1 MNEQMD
7 ETPLWKKL
15 TQVLTGIKTPT
26 WKKKK
31 NVLFCSKKGFSQVTG
46 ILKLGGRGRQLLEH
60 RPELHLPQICPSFLA
75 AGAKRTSGRRQLLC
89 R

>member
-1 MNEQMD
+1 MEKAYSSLNWYQNTNLE
-7 ETPLWKKL
+7 
-15 TQVLTGIKTPT
+15 
-26 WKKKK
+26 KKKK